1 MFLILTLIIGL
12 SLRKLY
18 IRYFPI
24 RDIKCVDSSSITSE
38 ISTTQIIDV
47 RDYNESNKMPI
58 INALN
63 IPIGYLK
70 RSYKDISNI
79 EIHIVAS
86 NKLEK
91 NLGIRFLRK
100 KGFKIIGYSLT
111 TCDCK

>member
-1 MFLILTLIIGL
+1 MFLIFTLIMGL
-12 SLRKLY
+12 ILRKFY

-24 RDIKCVDSSSITSE
+24 WHIKCTNSSSI
-38 ISTTQIIDV
+38 ISKKSTQIIDV

-58 INALN
+58 KNALN

-70 RSYKDISNI
+70 RSYEDISNI

-91 NLGIRFLRK
+91 NLSIRFLSK
-100 KGFKIIGYSLT
+100 QGFKIIGYSLT
-111 TCDCK
+111 SCDCK

>member
-1 MFLILTLIIGL
+1 MIVIFTLIIGL
-12 SLRKLY
+12 ILRKLY

-24 RDIKCVDSSSITSE
+24 WHIKCTNLSSILSKK
-38 ISTTQIIDV
+38 STQIIDV

-70 RSYKDISNI
+70 RSYVDISNN

-91 NLGIRFLRK
+91 NISIRFLRK